1 MGRRVATRARTA
13 RRPPGDEAGFGLVEV
28 MVAAFVLMV
37 ALGALAHVVMNTM
50 VSIGDSR
57 QRQQATALANRALE
71 EARGVPFERLA
82 MRTGHATV
90 PGTTYDPD
98 GTGPLGA
105 EPVIRTADG
114 AIAVP
119 PFHATSSNVSIA
131 TYVTGPVAGTT
142 DGRRVTVRATWP
154 RRALAPGE
162 LRLSTIVTPLDRGLP
177 APDFEVTPLEGVS
190 QAPPGATTCF
200 SHTIRNRG
208 FSDRYA
214 LALPTVSGYVVRA
227 YEDRDDDGQPDGDE
241 LLTDTTGDGSPNTP
255 GPLEPNETTRVLVC
269 YQPTSTGNADFS
281 GIEAVVRSVYDG
293 SVSRTLVHRHE
304 VRSGINLYLHDVNN
318 TAHHTR
324 ASPALLPMSATPS
337 TRSTLF
343 NYSTNLDLL
352 YPGMQIKKGDTSS
365 RVEWTHQ
372 FPAATTLGGAVEL
385 RFWSAWKD
393 AIDPA
398 QNKSDPKTMQYQVR
412 LLKVSGPTTTSL
424 LTNTISYSHAQ
435 AGWVRLDH
443 TTTLP
448 TTPFAQNDRIRLE
461 LDCLGGSADDC
472 HVAYD
477 TVPHLARLYVAQP

>member
-1 MGRRVATRARTA
+1 MGRRVAARARTG

-255 GPLEPNETTRVLVC
+255 SPLEPNETTRVLVC
-269 YQPTSTGNADFS
+269 YQPSSTGNADFS
-281 GIEAVVRSVYDG
+281 GVQAVVRSVYDA
-293 SVSRTLVHRHE
+293 SVSRTLLHRHE
-304 VRSGINLYLHDVNN
+304 VRSGTTLYLHDSNN
-318 TAHHTR
+318 TANHDR
-324 ASPALLPMSATPS
+324 AYPAEFQMSATPT
-337 TRSTLF
+337 TRTTLF
-343 NYSTNLDLL
+343 NYSSDRLAL
-352 YPGMQIKKGDTSS
+352 PGLQMEKGKTDNRAGWSY
-365 RVEWTHQ
+365 Q
-372 FPAATTLGGAVEL
+372 FPTGTILGGVVEL

-398 QNKSDPKTMQYQVR
+398 QNKSDPKTMEYQVR
-412 LLKVSGPTTTSL
+412 LQKVSGTTT
-424 LTNTISYSHAQ
+424 TNLVSNTFGYSHAQ
-435 AGWVRLDH
+435 AGWVQVDH
-443 TTTLP
+443 ATTLP
-448 TTPFAQNDRIRLE
+448 TTPFATNDRLRLE
-461 LDCLGGSADDC
+461 LECRSGSADDC

-477 TVPHLARLYVAQP
+477 TVSRLARLYVAQP